1 MKSFVLF
8 LMLVLV
14 FSMQQVVSQT
24 IDISYREGG
33 SENVKFKNSTATG
46 KGIKLNNGELVKY
59 TNLSLISTAHF
70 DAFDKIFRKAD
81 NRYPHLKI
89 EFTGDQNEY
98 SYQLEKLKKRGTG
111 AKVTRAAG
119 GVMTI
124 LGVLS
129 RDRGLTAAGLATGAA
144 GQIAIEAN
152 NKNTSNTQAA
162 MIEDVN
168 KRPEETNKNIEEPV
182 KSEEDAMREEFG
194 DENVDGLIE
203 LIDKN
208 YEKAVAYANVG
219 ELSKDANYRLS
230 AIWLKAM
237 IAADQENDL
246 DAEKEYTRLV
256 TFDPEIKD
264 AKEAKKEVK
273 LLLEELQALRS

>member
-1 MKSFVLF
+1 MKN
-8 LMLVLV
+8 LVLCLLLV
-14 FSMQQVVSQT
+14 LGFSTQQIVSQT

-33 SENVKFKNSTATG
+33 SENVNFKNSTATG
-46 KGIKLNNGELVKY
+46 KGIKLNNGDLVRY
-59 TNLSLISTAHF
+59 TEISLISTDHF
-70 DAFDKIFRKAD
+70 DAFDKVSRKSD

-89 EFTGDQNEY
+89 EFTGDPNEY
-98 SYQLEKLKKRGTG
+98 SYQLEKLSKRGTG

-144 GQIAIEAN
+144 GQIAMEAN
-152 NKNTSNTQAA
+152 NKNTSKTQAA
-162 MIEDVN
+162 MNNDLDQKSKESN
-168 KRPEETNKNIEEPV
+168 KKIEEPV
-182 KSEEDAMREEFG
+182 KSEEDVMREEFG

-208 YEKAVAYANVG
+208 YEKAEAYANLG

-237 IAADQENDL
+237 ITVDQDL
-246 DAEKEYTRLV
+246 DSEKEYARLV

-264 AKEAKKEVK
+264 AKQAKKEIK
-273 LLLEELQALRS
+273 LLLLELEEIRNGE

>member
-1 MKSFVLF
+1 MKSFVLL

-14 FSMQQVVSQT
+14 FSMQQAVSQT

-33 SENVKFKNSTATG
+33 SEKINFKNSTATG
-46 KGIKLNNGELVKY
+46 KGVKLSNGELVRY
-59 TNLSLISTAHF
+59 TELSLISTDYF
-70 DAFDKIFRKAD
+70 DAFDKISRKTD

-98 SYQLEKLKKRGTG
+98 SYQLEKLNKRQTG

-144 GQIAIEAN
+144 GQIAMEAN
-152 NKNTSNTQAA
+152 NENTSRTQAA
-162 MIEDVN
+162 MIEDVD
-168 KRPEETNKNIEEPV
+168 KRSKETNKNIEEPV

-237 IAADQENDL
+237 IAADQDL
-246 DAEKEYTRLV
+246 DSEKEYARLV

-264 AKEAKKEVK
+264 AKQAKKEVE
-273 LLLEELQALRS
+273 LLLEELESLRS